1 MELQFEKF
9 DLKNLV
15 YDQDGN
21 FLNPRIAIIAK
32 SGSGKSWVI
41 REILYYF
48 YKTKVPCGTVIAPT
62 DKMNKF
68 YDDFIPPA
76 FIHHTY
82 KEEILTNLLKRQ
94 KTILEKNN
102 QRVKE
107 NKEKIDPRA
116 YFVMDDCM
124 SSKNEWLKDPKML
137 SIFNEGRHFQI
148 TFLLSMQFSLGI
160 QPELRSN
167 FNFIFLLG
175 EDTFSNR
182 KRLYEHYAGIF
193 PTREL
198 FEMAF
203 AELTNDYGCMVINNN
218 IRSNDITKKVF
229 YFKASKT
236 PNFKLGTQ
244 PYLKYNEDNFDP
256 DHDKK
261 TSITDLSQYIYNN
274 KRKTNV
280 QIKKV

>member
-15 YDQDGN
+15 YDSDGN

-48 YKTKVPCGTVIAPT
+48 WKTKVPCGTVIAPT

-82 KEEILTNLLKRQ
+82 KEEILSNLLKRQ
-94 KTILEKNN
+94 KMILEKNN

-167 FNFIFLLG
+167 FDFIFLLG
-175 EDTFSNR
+175 EDMFSNR
-182 KRLYEHYAGIF
+182 KRLYEHYAGMFPSRDIF
-193 PTREL
+193 DQVFLQVTQ
-198 FEMAF
+198 
-203 AELTNDYGCMVINNN
+203 NYGCMVINNR
-218 IRSNDITKKVF
+218 IRSTDIRKKVF
-229 YFKASKT
+229 WYRAKKT
-236 PNFKLGTQ
+236 PNFTIGCERFIKW
-244 PYLKYNEDNFDP
+244 NDNRFDEEY
-256 DHDKK
+256 DKK
-261 TSITDLSQYIYNN
+261 EQVLDLNAFCTR
-274 KRKTNV
+274 RKTNITV
-280 QIKKV
+280 KLV